1 MKKLKIRSL
10 FLKTITIIFI
20 VNLFVSCQ
28 KKEITIGD
36 ILSKSLEAHGGLEI
50 WQQVDTLS
58 FTKKTIL
65 YNREGL
71 KEKEIT
77 QHQSFYGGDFING
90 EITSI
95 GVDKSRISIIGDIYS
110 KSIEDSLAVLT
121 DDDVKLIN
129 KSFRSAYYVI
139 SQPFNLKQ
147 SDALLFYKKDTI
159 LNGEKTFVVDV
170 SYREDENTNTPDQW
184 TYFFNA
190 KTYLIV
196 AAKVFHSPTV
206 SFIEN
211 IKFNKETPFVFNAER
226 ESVFLN
232 KDGSKD
238 FLRASYFYSNYKVA
252 LKK

>member
-77 QHQSFYGGDFING
+77 QHQSFYGGNFING

-139 SQPFNLKQ
+139 CQPFNLKQ

-170 SYREDENTNTPDQW
+170 SYKEDENTNTPDQW

-190 KTYLIV
+190 KTFLVV
-196 AAKVFHSPTV
+196 AAKVFHSPTI
-206 SFIEN
+206 SFIKN
-211 IKFNKETPFVFNAER
+211 TKFNTKTPFVFNSER
-226 ESVFLN
+226 VSIFIN
-232 KDGSKD
+232 KDGTED
-238 FLRASYFYSNYKVA
+238 FVRAAYFYSNFKVVF
-252 LKK
+252 KK

>member
-1 MKKLKIRSL
+1 MIEGFFKV
-10 FLKTITIIFI
+10 IFI
-20 VNLFVSCQ
+20 IVISFLFSCQ
-28 KKEITIGD
+28 KIKPTAKQ
-36 ILSKSLEAHGGLEI
+36 ILKKSLKAHGGLEL
-50 WQQVDTLS
+50 WQKIDTLS

-65 YNREGL
+65 YNQKGI

-77 QHQSFYGGDFING
+77 QNQSFYGGIPLHGKISSFGTEKSSISVING
-90 EITSI
+90 
-95 GVDKSRISIIGDIYS
+95 VYV
-110 KSIEDSLAVLT
+110 KSIRDSLVSIT
-121 DDDVKLIN
+121 DDEIKAIN
-129 KSFRSAYYVI
+129 NSFKSAYYVI
-139 SQPFNLKQ
+139 SQPFNLKE
-147 SDALLFYKKDTI
+147 SNALLFYKKDTI
-159 LNGEKTFVVDV
+159 LDGEKTFVVDV
-170 SYREDENTNTPDQW
+170 SYREDENTRTPDQW

-190 KTYLIV
+190 KTFLVV